1 MSRWSPSALAALLLA
16 TAGLSEAARLEITV
30 TPRYQGDPLQLD
42 SLRYQNASGESLAVT
57 RLSYLLSGF
66 ALQQEDGSWL
76 ELPDT
81 NAWLDA
87 ATRRHSLTL
96 DAVPP
101 ARYRALRF
109 HVGPDAATNAA
120 DPSRFPATHPLNPNL
135 NGLHWSWQQNYIFMA
150 LEGHFRP
157 AAAAGSTAEPQGFT
171 WHFARDPNRTP
182 VTLSANLDLH
192 KNAGILIHFNI
203 SSLLHAP
210 RALSFARDGT
220 ATHSRDGDPLAAAL
234 KANLPAAFHVQR
246 IATASPAIPAAAPL
260 KPIDLPDHFT
270 PFPLTISRSFPIP
283 DLPLDNPL
291 ITERVNLGR
300 QLFHDPLLS
309 RDGTISCASCHAE
322 KSAFTDGLPVSI
334 GVDGRKGD
342 RNAMPLFNLAWKQ
355 RFFWDGRAPSLRAQV
370 LMPIADHREMDL
382 TPESAAT
389 TLSNSPEYPDRF
401 RAAFKSPGI
410 TPQKIA
416 LALEQYLLTLVS
428 SHSKF
433 DLALLGRATLTP
445 PEQRGLELFMT
456 ESDPRTDQ
464 RGADCFHCHGGPLF
478 TDHQFHDNGLANPG
492 PGLSAVTGNPADSG
506 KFVTPSLRNLAR
518 TAPYMHDGRF
528 ASLEAVVTHYTT
540 GIHRNPSLDPNLAK
554 HPAQGLQLSASEQ
567 RDLIAFLLTLTD
579 LKP

>member
-1 MSRWSPSALAALLLA
+1 MSRWSQAALATLLFLSTAVSA
-16 TAGLSEAARLEITV
+16 TAARLEITIS
-30 TPRYQGDPLQLD
+30 PRYKGDPLQLD
-42 SLRYQNASGESLAVT
+42 SLRYQNSSGETLAVT
-57 RLSYLLSGF
+57 RLSYLLTGF
-66 ALQQEDGSWL
+66 ALQQENGTWL

-81 NAWLDA
+81 IAWLDA
-87 ATRRHSLTL
+87 ATRRHSLTI
-96 DAVPP
+96 DAIPP

-120 DPSRFPATHPLNPNL
+120 DPARFPASHPLNPNL
-135 NGLHWSWQQNYIFMA
+135 NGLHWHWQQNYIFMA

-157 AAAAGSTAEPQGFT
+157 AASTADPQGFT

-182 VTLSANLDLH
+182 VTLSADLDLH
-192 KNAGILIHFNI
+192 KDAGILIHFDI

-210 RALSFARDGT
+210 RTLSFTRDGA

-246 IATASPAIPAAAPL
+246 IATAAPATPAGPPL

-270 PFPLTISRSFPIP
+270 SFPLTISRSFPIP
-283 DLPLDNPL
+283 DLPRDNPL

-309 RDGTISCASCHAE
+309 RNGSISCASCHAE
-322 KSAFTDGLPVSI
+322 KSAFTDGLPVSTGI
-334 GVDGRKGD
+334 DGRKGD

-382 TPESAAT
+382 SPDSAAAA
-389 TLSNSPEYPDRF
+389 LSHSPDYPDRF
-401 RAAFKSPGI
+401 RTAFKSPGI

-416 LALEQYLLTLVS
+416 LALEQYLLTLIAS
-428 SHSKF
+428 RSKF

-456 ESDPRTDQ
+456 ESDPRTGQ

-492 PGLSAVTGNPADSG
+492 PGLSTVTGNPADSG
-506 KFVTPSLRNLAR
+506 KFATPSLRNLAR

-528 ASLEAVVTHYTT
+528 ASLDAVITHYST

-554 HPAQGLQLSASEQ
+554 HPPQGLQLSASEQ

-579 LKP
+579 LDP

>member
-1 MSRWSPSALAALLLA
+1 MSRWSPAAFVALLFLS
-16 TAGLSEAARLEITV
+16 TAVAARAARLEITV
-30 TPRYQGDPLQLD
+30 APRYKGDPLQLD
-42 SLRYQNASGESLAVT
+42 SLRYQNAAGETLAVT

-66 ALQQEDGSWL
+66 ALQQENGSWL

-81 NAWLDA
+81 IAWLDA
-87 ATRRHSLTL
+87 ATRRHSLAI

-101 ARYRALRF
+101 ATYRALRF
-109 HVGPDAATNAA
+109 HIGPDAATNAA
-120 DPSRFPATHPLNPNL
+120 DPSRFPASHPLNPNL
-135 NGLHWSWQQNYIFMA
+135 NGLHWSWQQSYIFMA

-157 AAAAGSTAEPQGFT
+157 AASTNDPQGFT
-171 WHFARDPNRTP
+171 WHFARDPNRP
-182 VTLSANLDLH
+182 LVTLGADLDLR
-192 KNAGILIHFNI
+192 KDAGILIHFDI

-210 RALSFARDGT
+210 RSLSFARDGA

-246 IATASPAIPAAAPL
+246 IATAAPATPAGPPL

-283 DLPLDNPL
+283 DLPRDNPL

-300 QLFHDPLLS
+300 QLFHEPLLS
-309 RDGTISCASCHAE
+309 RNGAISCASCHAE
-322 KSAFTDGLPVSI
+322 KSAFTDGLPVSTGI
-334 GVDGRKGD
+334 DGRQGD

-382 TPESAAT
+382 PPDSAAA
-389 TLSNSPEYPDRF
+389 TLSNSPDYPDRF
-401 RAAFKSPGI
+401 RTAFKSPDI

-416 LALEQYLLTLVS
+416 LALEQYLLTLIAS
-428 SHSKF
+428 RSKF

-456 ESDPRTDQ
+456 ESDPRTGQ

-492 PGLSAVTGNPADSG
+492 PGLSTVTGNPADSG
-506 KFVTPSLRNLAR
+506 KFATPSLRNLAR

-528 ASLEAVVTHYTT
+528 ASLDAVITHYSS
-540 GIHRNPSLDPNLAK
+540 GIQRNPSLDPNLAK

-567 RDLIAFLLTLTD
+567 LDLIAFLLTLTD
-579 LKP
+579 LEP